1 MTTRKYPK
9 EVITMV
15 ETFKKFKNEE
25 KSLSLEF
32 KIPNEYYDH
41 DRGEYISATYEVYC
55 CHCNDDYWVTK
66 YFDYEV
72 SKLMFSTENIDNLI
86 NWLKTETIAIYSKRD

>member
-15 ETFKKFKNEE
+15 ETFKKLKNEE

-41 DRGEYISATYEVYC
+41 DRNSFRVVNIALQTVLYYQ
-55 CHCNDDYWVTK
+55 CNQECY
-66 YFDYEV
+66 
-72 SKLMFSTENIDNLI
+72 
-86 NWLKTETIAIYSKRD
+86 